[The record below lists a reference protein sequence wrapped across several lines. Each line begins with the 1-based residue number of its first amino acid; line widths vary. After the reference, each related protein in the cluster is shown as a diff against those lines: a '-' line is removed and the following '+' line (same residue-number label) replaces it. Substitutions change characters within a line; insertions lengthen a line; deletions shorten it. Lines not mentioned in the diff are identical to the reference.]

1 MEVSS
6 VYVYIIILYILWF
19 FIDIRYT
26 VWYGYTLLLHFFI
39 IFVVT
44 LLHSDLRWRTHMY
57 MSAKMSVLFFL
68 GWEKTSSFFCSSV
81 GSRVQ
86 SSRYSSSSE
95 AITCIDIA
103 SRAADEFADTIG
115 CQWRPLRFSRK
126 ADTNASSIVSQSLA
140 VRPYWRS
147 EPENSNHFQILGV
160 SVCVGGGVCL
170 FNK

>member
-6 VYVYIIILYILWF
+6 VYVYIIILYTMIFYW
-19 FIDIRYT
+19 YT
-26 VWYGYTLLLHFFI
+26 VYGMVWVLHFFI

-160 SVCVGGGVCL
+160 SVCVGRGVCL

>member
-6 VYVYIIILYILWF
+6 VYVYIIIFYILWSFF

-26 VWYGYTLLLHFFI
+26 VWYVYTTTTFLYYFCGY
-39 IFVVT
+39 
-44 LLHSDLRWRTHMY
+44 SDLRWRTHMY
-57 MSAKMSVLFFL
+57 MSAKVSVLFFL

-103 SRAADEFADTIG
+103 SRAAEEFADTIG

-140 VRPYWRS
+140 DRPYWRS
-147 EPENSNHFQILGV
+147 EPENSNHF
-160 SVCVGGGVCL
+160 
-170 FNK
+170 KY